1 MSRTTVNMSEFLE
14 SIQDCLIDGELS
26 LAAELR
32 SEVQDAIL
40 QGETWLTSEEEL
52 LITSF

>member
-1 MSRTTVNMSEFLE
+1 MSRSTVNMTEFLE
-14 SIQDCLIDGELS
+14 SIRDCLVDGELS
-26 LAAELR
+26 LATELR

-40 QGETWLTSEEEL
+40 EGETWLTSEEEL

>member
-1 MSRTTVNMSEFLE
+1 MSRSTANMSEFLE
-14 SIQDCLIDGELS
+14 SIRDCLIDGELS
-26 LAAELR
+26 VATKLR

-40 QGETWLTSEEEL
+40 EGETWLTLEEEL